1 MVQNVDDVAGD
12 VRRVC
17 GGGAARLVA
26 DVLAAVRQFVFEAA
40 SGRRAELL
48 FALAELAQIVV
59 GVSKRVSAAGSMV
72 ARSRPAGEARG
83 LVRGRRHRPDSLVS
97 DTEET

>member
-1 MVQNVDDVAGD
+1 MVQNVDDVAGG
-12 VRRVC
+12 VGRVC
-17 GGGAARLVA
+17 GGGAARVVA

-48 FALAELAQIVV
+48 FALAELAGIVL
-59 GVSKRVSAAGSMV
+59 GVSKGVSAAGSMA
-72 ARSRPAGEARG
+72 ARSRPAGEARR